1 MPIWKKERRRRD
13 MKKSVMKRCMAA
25 ILVMAIVFT
34 SADFSSVITLNAG
47 DSQGDLKITDG
58 ELIANNYDELS
69 AEEKA
74 ILRSEAIS
82 GSTYSLTVPTADN
95 ELTAVDS
102 DNKVIYAKEFKSGEY
117 VWYPEKAEVVV
128 DKAAVETVEL
138 EKGTYTYDG
147 ESYDASKAFN
157 YVGDGYTVV
166 VTYNVYIDVDE
177 DVQKTYLNLPYYFA
191 DAMNNMDAIKSA
203 TSSLNTIVKYVAP
216 ELEQYID
223 GSSIIQFKGRTKQIV
238 ESWLQQRAEHN
249 QSKLAYLL
257 SRDNGYNNATRKV
270 ENILTYGAEYRAE
283 AKVVS
288 DDLSY
293 LVSQDA
299 IKLAL
304 GDQVDVLNE
313 IIEKLA
319 PAVNSNWDIL
329 ALNASSPVLKSG
341 LTDKQHQ
348 DFDALVKAAMG
359 KSQTHDVEIQ
369 KTLWAAST
377 AIECNVNRYNVSVQ
391 VVIKAVDATNAV
403 QTVKTAT
410 TTVNLA
416 GGVTKA
422 EVLAAIKAN
431 GIEDSTVSL
440 INEENPLYAVG
451 EEHYKRDIES
461 TLDDTLTED
470 ATYIITYSPKNY
482 TVNYT
487 DGELTDVTVP
497 YGTEITFPLSTVE
510 GQTYEYRVA
519 GESGFY
525 EEGAKFRVVGDVE
538 VSRTLGKAKTPNR
551 IYDIVVS
558 DYELSAKEAAI
569 LSNLALDSDYIHI
582 RMAEEKL
589 VTLNG
594 LEEVVAIEYDA
605 GYGMRWVPTTV
616 YVKNGTEVVET
627 ITSFDA
633 NGKAAIT
640 ADDFTTVEAVYKL
653 KVDITDGALLEALNL
668 PKTLVDD
675 ATQQLADLRT
685 LAGYEAELDMITGG
699 LLETVSSQLNAASQ
713 AAIKEIVE
721 QGCTTDSENVL
732 ILILS
737 DYIDQYKALETDVER
752 LSFYYNNDTYA
763 TLKAQAAM
771 VARNMG
777 VIVSDPNLPT
787 VLKSFNMSEYIEKL
801 EGVEEKLNI
810 LLDKFPAKH
819 EKINVNNGAFES
831 LLAAILSKGT
841 VSAHTTE
848 NDLYLTTTFSKT
860 APSRAL
866 VKVDVQVADGN
877 GNIASSAIKS
887 YEESFA
893 RATGMSAADIQ
904 AFLDKVAEFEAAL
917 TIDKA
922 HYTCTVEG
930 ALPEADTALA
940 GTVEVIYT
948 WAPNSYTL
956 KIDGEADQTFTYD
969 NRRITLPA
977 SASADYK
984 DYYIIGARRIE
995 VTDKSVTIT
1004 LTAQEFD
1011 ALYGAND
1018 TYTVVREIV
1027 DVKRE
1032 RVINLITSLNSEL
1045 STSGMAG
1052 VASFVPFE
1060 DAQGNISIVL
1070 RMNAFDQNIT
1080 GALEK
1085 IVTVL
1090 VNQSYVGLGGGTFK
1104 DSNGIYVNTVVDLLL
1119 NSGITS
1125 TALNDMIDANGNIK
1139 ENVKDQ
1145 VKGQTVIVDA
1155 ASGIPAT
1162 DQLGGLLME
1171 TTFSISQSEKG
1182 MPLYISLQ
1190 DYDAN
1195 AAELKKINSALDKI
1209 APYALIEL
1217 KEGAAHAIVTA
1228 PEKAHELL
1236 MAAMLVEGEVDLKDF
1251 ETPSFVNIVKYLDEM
1266 GLGPVLKS
1274 EDVTADTLLNTVAQ
1288 LSAGTDLSGY
1298 KDALNSVLSI
1308 VRKLLDDSFENP
1320 EITPV
1325 NVEGQD
1331 KDLYAVEVSCP
1342 TSTIVGAA
1350 NLPEGIANL
1359 LIGDINVPVNVRLTN
1374 CNTEYAAVVVDI
1386 KAEGI
1391 QNKVDFTTKKDIVT
1405 KNANSVV
1412 VLLNDVDSITAN
1424 GKTYIDLNGNAVQ
1437 TLNANAMVT
1446 VFDSTLSSEQAGT
1459 IVTIN
1464 GQNNVVLTAGTYAAD
1479 VSGMLPDGYV
1489 QVDNVVSNRFYRL
1502 VKDANENITIE
1513 LAADF
1518 LDLQDAVA
1526 WKQLALEMAVDVA
1539 LNAYTWAGVTVSGAE
1554 KYDIYE
1560 IEILDVIAAYKAGLK
1575 PLASTLIEEINCDG
1589 IEAFANDLI
1598 AKLTDFAGIQNAI
1611 ETDTA
1616 IVEYN
1621 LITKP
1626 WDVVLEKAA
1635 NADYLTANILAGK
1648 ETERTITIKVA
1659 GKEQDKKDLA
1669 ALCKELGLIFGDTID
1684 IELILDDLTYDVNNG
1699 FSYEVGAD
1707 IKATADLSNKHYVA
1721 VIGTILAYGMSDS
1734 DAMVAAINKYFDE
1747 GVTTDLVALIENMTA
1762 AQMIAS
1768 LKKANG
1774 VPFADMVTALGID
1787 DAEGKLVELQTIYED
1802 ALNICYKLINVLKI
1816 SGGSQKLVS
1825 LKTDEFGT
1833 YNITKESWHRMD
1845 IDLTLI
1851 LADEVVH
1858 VHTPGTPVQENVVGA
1873 TCHSEGS
1880 YDEVVYCDVCKEE
1893 LSRVTKPID
1902 MIDHTPGTAV
1912 VENYVGATCH
1922 SEGSYDEVVYC
1933 TVDECKKEL
1942 SRVTKPIDM
1951 IDHTPGTPVVE
1962 NYVGASCTAPGSY
1975 DEVVYCTVDAC
1986 KKELSRVTK
1995 PIEMIPHSLKYV
2007 EKVPAT
2013 VDTTGTEE
2021 HWVCTVCGKLFADA
2035 EGKVEVKAEDL
2046 VIPKLLVPDILV
2058 PTVKD
2063 SDALNAAKVVDKFI
2077 YMDVTSEEGIT
2088 QEDLLKAIAF
2098 QATNNGVITYK
2109 FSDEAINLV
2118 QTGET
2123 LTITATNADGTDVE
2137 TYTFI
2142 VLGDV
2147 DSDGQIQP
2155 NDATIILKNCVG
2167 NVADTIDFETSEYA
2181 KLAAMINGTEGV
2193 DPGDATI
2200 VLKKTVGKTYTTW
2213 IDE

>member
-1 MPIWKKERRRRD
+1 
-13 MKKSVMKRCMAA
+13 MKKGVMKRCMAA
-25 ILVMAIVFT
+25 ILVLTMVFT
-34 SADFSSVITLNAG
+34 SADFSSVITLSAG
-47 DSQGDLKITDG
+47 NSQGDLVLTDG
-58 ELIANNYDELS
+58 LLIANNYQELS

-74 ILRSEAIS
+74 ILYSDAIS
-82 GSTYSLTVPTADN
+82 GSTYYLTSPTADDK
-95 ELTAVDS
+95 LTAVDS
-102 DNKVIYAKEFKSGEY
+102 DNKVIYAKDYKSGDY
-117 VWYPEKAEVVV
+117 VWYADTAEVVV
-128 DKAAVETVEL
+128 ENETVETVEL
-138 EKGTYTYDG
+138 TQG
-147 ESYDASKAFN
+147 EYKYEGVSYDASKAFD
-157 YVGDGYTVV
+157 YVGDGYTVI

-177 DVQKTYLNLPYYFA
+177 DLQKIYLNLPYYFA
-191 DAMNNMDAIKSA
+191 DAMNNMNAIKSA

-223 GSSIIQFKGRTKQIV
+223 GTSLIQFTGRTKQIV
-238 ESWLQQRAEHN
+238 ESWLQQKADYN
-249 QSKLAYLL
+249 QSELAYLL
-257 SRDNGYNNATRKV
+257 SRENGYNNATRQV
-270 ENILTYGAEYRAE
+270 ENILTYGAEYRKCAQS
-283 AKVVS
+283 VS
-288 DDLSY
+288 DDLAY

-319 PAVNSNWDIL
+319 PAVESNWDIL
-329 ALNASSPVLKSG
+329 SLNESNPVLKGG
-341 LTDKQHQ
+341 LTDKQHEE
-348 DFDALVKAAMG
+348 FDALVEAVIG

-369 KTLWAAST
+369 KTLWASSAE
-377 AIECNVNRYNVSVQ
+377 IECNVNRYNVSVQ
-391 VVIKAVDATNAV
+391 VVIKAVDASNTV

-422 EVLAAIKAN
+422 EVLAAIEAN

-440 INEENPLYAVG
+440 LNEENPLFAVG
-451 EEHYKRDIES
+451 EECYKRDVDS
-461 TLDDTLTED
+461 TLSDTLTED
-470 ATYIITYSPKNY
+470 ATYTITYLPKNY

-487 DGELTDVTVP
+487 DGELTDVSVP
-497 YGTEITFPLSTVE
+497 YGTVITFPLSTVE

-538 VSRTLGKAKTPNR
+538 VSRTLGKAKIPNR

-558 DYELSAKEAAI
+558 DYELTAKEATI
-569 LSNLALDSDYIHI
+569 LSNLALDSEYIHI

-594 LEEVVAIEYDA
+594 IEEVVAIEYDA

-633 NGKAAIT
+633 SGKAAIT

-653 KVDITDGALLEALNL
+653 KVDITDAELLEALNL

-685 LAGYEAELDMITGG
+685 LAGYESELDLITGG

-721 QGCTTDSENVL
+721 QGCKTNSENVQ
-732 ILILS
+732 ILMLS
-737 DYIDQYKALETDVER
+737 DYIDQYKTLETDVDR
-752 LSFYYNNDTYA
+752 LSFYYNNNTYA

-771 VARNMG
+771 VAQNMG
-777 VIVSDPNLPT
+777 IIVSDPNLPN

-801 EGVEEKLNI
+801 EGVEEKLSI

-831 LLAAILSKGT
+831 LLTAILSKGS
-841 VSAHTTE
+841 VFAYTTE

-866 VKVDVQVADGN
+866 VKVVVQVADGN

-893 RATGMSAADIQ
+893 RATGMSATDRAQ
-904 AFLDKVAEFEAAL
+904 FLQKVAEFEAAL
-917 TIDKA
+917 AIDKA

-930 ALPEADTALA
+930 TLPEADAELQ
-940 GTVEVIYT
+940 GSVEVIYT

-956 KIDGEADQTFTYD
+956 RIDGEEDQTFTYD
-969 NRRITLPA
+969 NRRIILPA

-984 DYYIIGARRIE
+984 YYYVIGTRRIE

-1004 LTAQEFD
+1004 LTAEEFD
-1011 ALYGAND
+1011 ALYGTND
-1018 TYTVVREIV
+1018 TYTVVREEV

-1032 RVINLITSLNSEL
+1032 RVVNLITSLNSEL
-1045 STSGMAG
+1045 STNGMAG

-1060 DAQGNISIVL
+1060 DAKGNISIVL
-1070 RMNAFDQNIT
+1070 RMNAFDKNIT

-1090 VNQSYVGLGGGTFK
+1090 VNQSYVGLGNRTFK

-1119 NSGITS
+1119 NSGIS
-1125 TALNDMIDANGNIK
+1125 TNVLNDMIDDEGNIK
-1139 ENVKDQ
+1139 ENVNDQ
-1145 VKGQTVIVDA
+1145 VKGQTVIIDA
-1155 ASGIPAT
+1155 ASGIPAI

-1171 TTFSISQSEKG
+1171 TTFSITQNEKG

-1195 AAELKKINSALDKI
+1195 ATELKKVNSALDKI
-1209 APYALIEL
+1209 APYAEIEL
-1217 KEGAAHAIVTA
+1217 TEGAAHATVTV

-1236 MAAMLVEGEVDLKDF
+1236 MAAMLVEGEVNLKDF
-1251 ETPSFVNIVKYLDEM
+1251 ETPSFVNIVNYLDEL
-1266 GLGPVLKS
+1266 GIGPVLKS

-1288 LSAGTDLSGY
+1288 LSAGTDLADY
-1298 KDALNSVLSI
+1298 RDTLKTVLSI
-1308 VRKLLDDSFENP
+1308 LRQLLDDSFENP
-1320 EITPV
+1320 EITSV

-1331 KDLYAVEVSCP
+1331 KDLYAVEVTCP
-1342 TSTIVGAA
+1342 TATVVSAA

-1359 LIGDINVPVNVRLTN
+1359 LIGDVKVPVNVRLTN
-1374 CNTEYAAVVVDI
+1374 CNTEYAAVVVDV

-1391 QNKVDFTTKKDIVT
+1391 QNKVDFTTQKDIVT
-1405 KNANSVV
+1405 TNANSVV
-1412 VLLNDVDSITAN
+1412 VVLNDVDSITVN
-1424 GKTYIDLNGNAVQ
+1424 GKTFIDLNGNAVQ
-1437 TLNANAMVT
+1437 TLNANVAVT

-1459 IVTIN
+1459 IATIN
-1464 GQNNVVLTAGTYAAD
+1464 GQENVILTAGKYADD
-1479 VSGMLPDGYV
+1479 VSDMLPDSYV
-1489 QVDNVVSNRFYRL
+1489 QVDKVVSNRFYRL
-1502 VKDANENITIE
+1502 VKDADENVTIE

-1518 LDLQDAVA
+1518 LDIQDAVA
-1526 WKQLALEMAVDVA
+1526 WKKIAMEIAIDVA
-1539 LNAYTWAGVTVSGAE
+1539 LNAYTWAGVTVSGTE

-1560 IEILDVIAAYKAGLK
+1560 IEILDVIAAYKTGLA
-1575 PLASTLIEEINCDG
+1575 PLASTLVEEINCDG

-1598 AKLTDFAGIQNAI
+1598 AKLTDFAAIQNAI

-1626 WDVVLEKAA
+1626 WDVVFEKAA
-1635 NADYLTANILAGK
+1635 NADYLTANIIAGAAK
-1648 ETERTITIKVA
+1648 ERTLTIKVA
-1659 GKEQDKKDLA
+1659 GEEQDKKDLA
-1669 ALCKELGLIFGDTID
+1669 ALCKELALIFGDTLN
-1684 IELILDDLTYDVNNG
+1684 IELFLDDLTYDASKG
-1699 FSYEVGAD
+1699 FTLAGLTYEVGAD
-1707 IKATADLSNKHYVA
+1707 ISATADLSNKDYVA

-1734 DAMVAAINKYFDE
+1734 DAMVAAINKYFEE

-1774 VPFADMVTALGID
+1774 VPFTEMITELGID
-1787 DAEGKLVELQTIYED
+1787 DADGKLAALQSIYED
-1802 ALNICYKLINVLKI
+1802 AFNICNKLINVLKI

-1833 YNITKESWHRMD
+1833 YNFTKESWHRMN

-1858 VHTPGTPVQENVVGA
+1858 VHTPGTPVEEN
-1873 TCHSEGS
+1873 
-1880 YDEVVYCDVCKEE
+1880 
-1893 LSRVTKPID
+1893 R
-1902 MIDHTPGTAV
+1902 
-1912 VENYVGATCH
+1912 
-1922 SEGSYDEVVYC
+1922 
-1933 TVDECKKEL
+1933 
-1942 SRVTKPIDM
+1942 
-1951 IDHTPGTPVVE
+1951 
-1962 NYVGASCTAPGSY
+1962 VGASCTAPGSY
-1975 DEVVYCTVDAC
+1975 DEVVYCEVC
-1986 KKELSRVTK
+1986 HEELSRETK
-1995 PIEMIPHSLKYV
+1995 PIAQLPHDLKKV

-2021 HWVCTVCGKLFADA
+2021 HWVCKVCGKLFADA
-2035 EGKVEVKAEDL
+2035 EGKTEVKAENL
-2046 VIPKLLVPDILV
+2046 VIPKLEVPNILA

-2063 SDALNAAKVVDKFI
+2063 SENLNAIKVVDKHI
-2077 YMDVTSEEGIT
+2077 YIDVTSEEGIK
-2088 QEDLLKAIAF
+2088 QDDLLKAIMF
-2098 QATNNGVITYK
+2098 QATNEGVITYK
-2109 FSDEAINLV
+2109 FSDEAISLV

-2123 LTITATNADGTDVE
+2123 LTITATNEGGTDVD

-2167 NVADTIDFETSEYA
+2167 NVGNTIDFEMSEYA

-2200 VLKKTVGKTYTTW
+2200 VLKKTVGKSYTTW
-2213 IDE
+2213 LD

>member
-1 MPIWKKERRRRD
+1 
-13 MKKSVMKRCMAA
+13 MAA
-25 ILVMAIVFT
+25 ILVLVMVFT
-34 SADFSSVITLNAG
+34 SADLSGVITLSAG
-47 DSQGDLKITDG
+47 NSGDDIVLTDG
-58 ELIANNYDELS
+58 LLIANNYDELS

-74 ILRSEAIS
+74 ILYSDAIS
-82 GSTYSLTVPTADN
+82 GSAYNITAPTADDK
-95 ELTAVDS
+95 LTAVDS
-102 DNKVIYAKEFKSGEY
+102 DNKVIYAKSYESGNY
-117 VWYPEKAEVVV
+117 VWYAESAEIVVENET
-128 DKAAVETVEL
+128 VETVEL
-138 EKGTYTYDG
+138 TKGTYTYDG
-147 ESYDASKAFN
+147 ESYDVSKTFN
-157 YVGDGYTVV
+157 YAGDGYTVI

-177 DVQKTYLNLPYYFA
+177 DLQKVYLNLPYYFA
-191 DAMNNMDAIKSA
+191 DAMNNMNAIKSA

-223 GSSIIQFKGRTKQIV
+223 GTSVIQFSGRTKQIV
-238 ESWLQQRAEHN
+238 ESWLQQKATYN
-249 QSKLAYLL
+249 QSELAELL
-257 SRDNGYNNATRKV
+257 SRDSGYNKATRKV
-270 ENILTYGAEYRAE
+270 ENILTYGTEYKAC
-283 AKVVS
+283 AKGVS
-288 DDLSY
+288 DDLAY
-293 LVSQDA
+293 LVSQDM
-299 IKLAL
+299 IKYAL

-313 IIEKLA
+313 IIEKLD

-329 ALNASSPVLKSG
+329 SLNESSPVLKSG
-341 LTDKQHQ
+341 LSDEQHQ
-348 DFDALVKAAMG
+348 AFDALVAAANG
-359 KSQTHDVEIQ
+359 KSQTHDVTIK
-369 KTLWAAST
+369 KTLWASST
-377 AIECNVNRYNVSVQ
+377 EIECNVNRYNVSVQ

-416 GGVTKA
+416 GGATKA
-422 EVLAAIKAN
+422 EVLAAIEAN
-431 GIEDSTVSL
+431 GIENSTVSL
-440 INEENPLYAVG
+440 LNGENPLFAIG
-451 EEHYKRDIES
+451 EQYYKRDVES
-461 TLDDTLTED
+461 TLGDTLTED
-470 ATYIITYSPKNY
+470 ASYTITYSPKNY

-525 EEGAKFRVVGDVE
+525 EEGAKYRVVGDVE

-558 DYELSAKEAAI
+558 DYELTEKEAAI
-569 LSNLALDSDYIHI
+569 LRNLALDSDYIHI

-594 LEEVVAIEYDA
+594 IEEVEAREYDA

-653 KVDITDGALLEALNL
+653 KVDFADNALLEALNL

-675 ATQQLADLRT
+675 ATQQLADLKT
-685 LAGYEAELDMITGG
+685 LAGYEAELDLITGG
-699 LLETVSSQLNAASQ
+699 LLETVSSQLNEDSQ

-721 QGCTTDSENVL
+721 QGCKTNSENVL

-737 DYIDQYKALETDVER
+737 DYIDQYKELKTDVER
-752 LSFYYNNDTYA
+752 LSFYYNNNTYA

-777 VIVSDPNLPT
+777 VIVKDDKLPG
-787 VLKSFNMSEYIEKL
+787 VLKSFNMSDYIEKL

-810 LLDKFPAKH
+810 LTDKFPAKH

-831 LLAAILSKGT
+831 LLTAILSKGT
-841 VSAHTTE
+841 VSARTTE
-848 NDLYLTTTFSKT
+848 KDLYLTTTFSKT

-866 VKVDVQVADGN
+866 VKVVVQVADGN

-887 YEESFA
+887 YEDSFA
-893 RATGMSAADIQ
+893 RATGMSAGDIA
-904 AFLDKVAEFEAAL
+904 AFLAKVTEFEAAL
-917 TIDKA
+917 AIDKV

-930 ALPEADTALA
+930 TLPEADTALA

-984 DYYIIGARRIE
+984 YYYVVGTRRIE

-1011 ALYGAND
+1011 ALYGVND
-1018 TYTVVREIV
+1018 TYTVVREKV

-1060 DAQGNISIVL
+1060 DAHGNISIVL
-1070 RMNAFDQNIT
+1070 RMNAFDKNIT

-1090 VNQSYVGLGGGTFK
+1090 VNQSYVGLGNKTFK
-1104 DSNGIYVNTVVDLLL
+1104 DSNGIYVSTVVDLLL

-1125 TALNDMIDANGNIK
+1125 TALNDMIDDNGNIK

-1171 TTFSISQSEKG
+1171 TTFSISQGEVG

-1195 AAELKKINSALDKI
+1195 AAELKKVNSALDKI
-1209 APYALIEL
+1209 APYAVIEL
-1217 KEGAAHAIVTA
+1217 KKGAAHATVTA

-1251 ETPSFVNIVKYLDEM
+1251 KTPSFVNIVEYLDEL
-1266 GLGPVLKS
+1266 GLGPILKS
-1274 EDVTADTLLNTVAQ
+1274 EDVTADTLLNSVAQ

-1298 KDALNSVLSI
+1298 KDTLKTVLSI
-1308 VRKLLDDSFENP
+1308 LRQLLDDSFENP
-1320 EITPV
+1320 EITSV

-1342 TSTIVGAA
+1342 TSTIVRAA

-1359 LIGDINVPVNVRLTN
+1359 LIGDVNVPVNVRLTN
-1374 CNTEYAAVVVDI
+1374 CNKEYAAVVVDI

-1391 QNKVDFTTKKDIVT
+1391 QNKVDFTTAKDIVT
-1405 KNANSVV
+1405 KNENSVV
-1412 VLLNDVDSITAN
+1412 VVLNDIDSITVN
-1424 GKTYIDLNGNAVQ
+1424 GKTFVDLNGNAVQ
-1437 TLNANAMVT
+1437 TLNANAAVT

-1459 IVTIN
+1459 IVTVN
-1464 GQNNVVLTAGTYAAD
+1464 GQENVTLTAGTYADD
-1479 VSGMLPDGYV
+1479 VSSMLPDGYV
-1489 QVDNVVSNRFYRL
+1489 QVDKVVSNRFYRL
-1502 VKDANENITIE
+1502 VKDADENITIE
-1513 LAADF
+1513 LSADF
-1518 LDLQDAVA
+1518 LDVQDAVA
-1526 WKQLALEMAVDVA
+1526 WKKIAMEMAVDVA
-1539 LNAYTWAGVTVSGAE
+1539 LNAYTWAGVTVSGVE

-1560 IEILDVIAAYKAGLK
+1560 IEILDAIAAYKAGLGQ
-1575 PLASTLIEEINCDG
+1575 LASNLVEEINCDG

-1598 AKLTDFAGIQNAI
+1598 DKLTDFTALQNAI

-1626 WDVVLEKAA
+1626 WNVVLEKAA
-1635 NADYLTANILAGK
+1635 NADYLTANIIAG
-1648 ETERTITIKVA
+1648 EVTERTITIKVA
-1659 GKEQDKKDLA
+1659 GEEQDKKDLA
-1669 ALCKELGLIFGDTID
+1669 ALCEELALIFGDTID
-1684 IELILDDLTYDVNNG
+1684 IELFLDDLTYDASKG
-1699 FSYEVGAD
+1699 LTLAGLTYEVGAD
-1707 IKATADLSNKHYVA
+1707 ISATADLSKKDYVA
-1721 VIGTILAYGMSDS
+1721 VIGTIMAYGMNDS
-1734 DAMVAAINKYFDE
+1734 DAMVAAINKYFTE

-1768 LKKANG
+1768 FKKANG
-1774 VPFADMVTALGID
+1774 VPFTEMITELGIND
-1787 DAEGKLVELQTIYED
+1787 EDGKLAELQSIYED

-1833 YNITKESWHRMD
+1833 YNVTKESWHRMNL
-1845 IDLTLI
+1845 DLTLI
-1851 LADEVVH
+1851 LADEVLH
-1858 VHTPGTPVQENVVGA
+1858 IHTPGTPVKEN
-1873 TCHSEGS
+1873 
-1880 YDEVVYCDVCKEE
+1880 
-1893 LSRVTKPID
+1893 R
-1902 MIDHTPGTAV
+1902 
-1912 VENYVGATCH
+1912 
-1922 SEGSYDEVVYC
+1922 
-1933 TVDECKKEL
+1933 
-1942 SRVTKPIDM
+1942 
-1951 IDHTPGTPVVE
+1951 
-1962 NYVGASCTAPGSY
+1962 VGASCTAPGSY
-1975 DEVVYCTVDAC
+1975 EEVVYCEVC
-1986 KKELSRVTK
+1986 HEELSRETK
-1995 PIEMIPHSLKYV
+1995 TIAQLPHNLKKV

-2013 VDTTGTEE
+2013 TESTGTKE
-2021 HWVCTVCGKLFADA
+2021 HWVCNVCGKLFADA
-2035 EGKVEVKAEDL
+2035 EGKNEVKAEDL
-2046 VIPKLLVPDILV
+2046 VIPKLEVPAEAPIISV
-2058 PTVKD
+2058 PTVD
-2063 SDALNAAKVVDKFI
+2063 SENIYRSEVDVNNKLIYIDVNWAGIDQTTFKAALKFNFENVQDVAK
-2077 YMDVTSEEGIT
+2077 DVTWSF
-2088 QEDLLKAIAF
+2088 KH
-2098 QATNNGVITYK
+2098 
-2109 FSDEAINLV
+2109 SDSANTSKLICTGDEVTVTAINTKQKDPV
-2118 QTGET
+2118 GVTET
-2123 LTITATNADGTDVE
+2123 YTIIVMGDTNADGRATVSDAKQVNDSVVGLTVLDEYSILAGNLNKSTEQIITVSDVGLIQLK
-2137 TYTFI
+2137 F
-2142 VLGDV
+2142 V
-2147 DSDGQIQP
+2147 DEKQYLD
-2155 NDATIILKNCVG
+2155 ILKN
-2167 NVADTIDFETSEYA
+2167 Y
-2181 KLAAMINGTEGV
+2181 
-2193 DPGDATI
+2193 
-2200 VLKKTVGKTYTTW
+2200 
-2213 IDE
+2213 